1 MSVKGLR
8 ERNVVISPTRNF
20 PRQSVSVSR
29 EYVHDRP
36 LIVIWFHISL
46 PAAHPPLSLNP
57 PTPLTFFILLSPAL
71 FTSLSGV
78 RGMNCAG
85 GFSCVTCWWRRC
97 RDSPDTLCCCGTW
110 QKGVGWT
117 TRPKACRALQ
127 SKWTHL
133 YVS

>member
-1 MSVKGLR
+1 MWPFLPLVTFPVSLCQSPVSMCMTGRLLCS
-8 ERNVVISPTRNF
+8 ISHF
-20 PRQSVSVSR
+20 
-29 EYVHDRP
+29 
-36 LIVIWFHISL
+36 LL
-46 PAAHPPLSLNP
+46 PIPLSLTLVSNDP

-110 QKGVGWT
+110 QKGVRWT